1 MVAKKKKKNLWCFVQ
16 KGFNQKKEVKNKQE
30 NKKKEKGSYLLG
42 NE

>member
-1 MVAKKKKKNLWCFVQ
+1 MTMVAKKKNLWCFVQ

-30 NKKKEKGSYLLG
+30 KGSYLLG